1 MWDSNAEANN
11 PFWPTLHFDQLD
23 FVQLELS
30 STQCT
35 QQEFLRKYTTHPK
48 EKLIWD
54 SAKVDDK
61 NKYWQKYREKEE
73 EIELD
78 KDEKDDKIPNTKH
91 VV

>member
-1 MWDSNAEANN
+1 M
-11 PFWPTLHFDQLD
+11 
-23 FVQLELS
+23 
-30 STQCT
+30 
-35 QQEFLRKYTTHPK
+35 YTTRVFKKVHDASQRK
-48 EKLIWD
+48 ID

-61 NKYWQKYREKEE
+61 KEYWQKYREKEE

>member
-1 MWDSNAEANN
+1 MY
-11 PFWPTLHFDQLD
+11 TH
-23 FVQLELS
+23 
-30 STQCT
+30 
-35 QQEFLRKYTTHPK
+35 QEFLRKYTTHPK

>member
-1 MWDSNAEANN
+1 MWDFNAESNSKRAL
-11 PFWPTLHFDQLD
+11 FWLKLYFDHPG
-23 FVQLELS
+23 FVHLELS
-30 STQCT
+30 STKCT

-61 NKYWQKYREKEE
+61 KEYWQKYREKEE

-78 KDEKDDKIPNTKH
+78 KDEKLSLIT
-91 VV
+91 